1 MANGNSVNHW
11 HSYGNWSVAVSG
23 KTATVTLT
31 VGMASES
38 WGFSISSGITATA
51 TVDGTSG
58 SASGGF
64 GSGTGQSVARS
75 LKTVSKSFTRGHSAQ
90 GKSVSWRVV
99 NSSGYMNGTS
109 SGSGTATIP
118 ALGSHTV
125 TFNANGGSGGPAS
138 AVKWEYEDLAIPS
151 AVPTRTNYRFLG
163 WSTSPTGTAAYEA
176 GKTYSGMPDSNYTL
190 YAVWKLMYVPPSF
203 TGALALRTGDA
214 TATVENPTGNY
225 AYASFTWKVDTTVY
239 SSNALKSITCV
250 YYKDG
255 STTATA
261 VSLTGTTSGTSG
273 TVNAHFAADSG
284 SAYRLVC
291 TATDTQGGSTSVE
304 RSVAAANFPL
314 EIASRGKGIGLLH
327 SAPEEG
333 ISLGGVTLTGANG
346 VSGSYPMST
355 LKGVLDNARYVKHGS
370 WYVARVAGL
379 TLAAT
384 TITGTA
390 TGFTNTGTST
400 NLYKNLGTTR
410 FPVTFSDYPV
420 LIVSPSDGTVLKADA
435 TGVSRT
441 GFQTRIM
448 FDGTSTWMG
457 SSVPYK
463 VGVMAVGIA

>member
-1 MANGNSVNHW
+1 MTNGNSVNHW

-190 YAVWKLMYVPPSF
+190 YAVWKLLYVPPSF
-203 TGALALRTGDA
+203 TGALALRPGDA

-239 SSNALKSITCV
+239 SSNKLKSIACV

-255 STTATA
+255 STTPAA
-261 VSLTGTTSGTSG
+261 LSLTGTTSGTSG
-273 TVNAHFAADSG
+273 TVNAHFAADNG
-284 SAYRLVC
+284 SAYRVVC
-291 TATDTQGGSTSVE
+291 TATDTQGGSTSAE

-314 EIASRGKGIGLLH
+314 EIAGRGKGIGLLH
-327 SAPEEG
+327 SAPAEG
-333 ISLGGVTLTGANG
+333 ISLGGVTLTQANG

-355 LKGVLDNARYVKHGS
+355 LKGVLDNAHYVSQSTLLGGPIGLGESIQSQLVPRFRVFAFENQWDAIACLGHVTVHNASKQVHAVSFTVDGVRYGASAGIIGAKLTIESCTDQGGGK
-370 WYVARVAGL
+370 WYV
-379 TLAAT
+379 
-384 TITGTA
+384 
-390 TGFTNTGTST
+390 
-400 NLYKNLGTTR
+400 Y
-410 FPVTFSDYPV
+410 
-420 LIVSPSDGTVLKADA
+420 
-435 TGVSRT
+435 GV
-441 GFQTRIM
+441 I
-448 FDGTSTWMG
+448 
-457 SSVPYK
+457 
-463 VGVMAVGIA
+463 

>member
-38 WGFSISSGITATA
+38 WGFSLSSGVTATA
-51 TVDGTSG
+51 TIDGTSG

-64 GSGTGQSVARS
+64 SSGTGQSASRS
-75 LKTVSKSFTRGHSAQ
+75 LKTITKSFTRGHSAQ
-90 GKSVSWRVV
+90 SKSVSWKVV
-99 NSSGYMNGTS
+99 NASGYMNGTS

-125 TFNANGGSGGPAS
+125 TFNANGGSGGPS
-138 AVKWEYEDLAIPS
+138 STTKWEYEDLAIPS
-151 AVPTRTNYRFLG
+151 TVPTRANYRFLG

-176 GKTYSGMPDSNYTL
+176 GKTYGGTPDSNYTL

-239 SSNALKSITCV
+239 GSNALKSITCV

-314 EIASRGKGIGLLH
+314 EIANRGKGIGLLH
-327 SAPEEG
+327 SAPAEG

-355 LKGVLDNARYVKHGS
+355 LKGVLDNARYVSQSTLLGGPIGLGESIQSQLVPRFRVFAFENQWDAIACLGHVTVHNASKQVHAVSFTVDGVRYGAS
-370 WYVARVAGL
+370 AGIIGAKLTIASCTDQGGGKWYV
-379 TLAAT
+379 
-384 TITGTA
+384 
-390 TGFTNTGTST
+390 
-400 NLYKNLGTTR
+400 Y
-410 FPVTFSDYPV
+410 
-420 LIVSPSDGTVLKADA
+420 
-435 TGVSRT
+435 GV
-441 GFQTRIM
+441 I
-448 FDGTSTWMG
+448 
-457 SSVPYK
+457 
-463 VGVMAVGIA
+463 

>member
-291 TATDTQGGSTSVE
+291 TATDTQGGSTSAE

-314 EIASRGKGIGLLH
+314 EIAGRGKGIGLLH
-327 SAPEEG
+327 SAPAEG
-333 ISLGGVTLTGANG
+333 ISLGGVTLTQANG

-355 LKGVLDNARYVKHGS
+355 LKGVLDNAHYVSQSTLLGGPIGLGESIQSQLVPRFRVFAFENQWDAIACLGHVTVHNASKQVHAVSFTVDGVRYGASAGIIGAKLTIASCTDQGGGK
-370 WYVARVAGL
+370 WYV
-379 TLAAT
+379 
-384 TITGTA
+384 
-390 TGFTNTGTST
+390 
-400 NLYKNLGTTR
+400 Y
-410 FPVTFSDYPV
+410 
-420 LIVSPSDGTVLKADA
+420 
-435 TGVSRT
+435 GV
-441 GFQTRIM
+441 I
-448 FDGTSTWMG
+448 
-457 SSVPYK
+457 
-463 VGVMAVGIA
+463 

>member
-11 HSYGNWSVAVSG
+11 HSYGNWSVSTSG

-38 WGFSISSGITATA
+38 WGFSLSSGVTATA
-51 TVDGTSG
+51 TIDGTSG

-99 NSSGYMNGTS
+99 NASGYMNGTS

-125 TFNANGGSGGPAS
+125 TFNANGGSGGPS
-138 AVKWEYEDLAIPS
+138 STTKWEYEDLAIPS
-151 AVPTRTNYRFLG
+151 TVPTRANYRFLG

-176 GKTYSGMPDSNYTL
+176 GKTYGGTPDSNYTL

-239 SSNALKSITCV
+239 SSNKLKSIACV

-255 STTATA
+255 STTPAA
-261 VSLTGTTSGTSG
+261 LSLTGTTSGTSG
-273 TVNAHFAADSG
+273 TVNAHFAADNG
-284 SAYRLVC
+284 SAYRVVC
-291 TATDTQGGSTSVE
+291 TATDTQGGSTSAE

-314 EIASRGKGIGLLH
+314 EIANRGKGIGLLH
-327 SAPEEG
+327 SAPAEG

-355 LKGVLDNARYVKHGS
+355 LKSVLDNARYVSQSTLLGGPIGVNESITDDLVKRFRVFAFENQSDAISCLGHVTVHSSSKQVHAASFIAGTGVRYGVS
-370 WYVARVAGL
+370 AGIVGTRLTIMSCTNDTYAKWYV
-379 TLAAT
+379 
-384 TITGTA
+384 
-390 TGFTNTGTST
+390 
-400 NLYKNLGTTR
+400 Y
-410 FPVTFSDYPV
+410 
-420 LIVSPSDGTVLKADA
+420 
-435 TGVSRT
+435 GV
-441 GFQTRIM
+441 I
-448 FDGTSTWMG
+448 
-457 SSVPYK
+457 
-463 VGVMAVGIA
+463 

>member
-239 SSNALKSITCV
+239 SSNKLKSIACV

-255 STTATA
+255 STTPAA
-261 VSLTGTTSGTSG
+261 LSLTGTTSGTSG
-273 TVNAHFAADSG
+273 TVNAHFAADNG
-284 SAYRLVC
+284 SAYRVVC
-291 TATDTQGGSTSVE
+291 TATDTQGGSTSAE

-314 EIASRGKGIGLLH
+314 EIAGRGKGIGLLH
-327 SAPEEG
+327 SAPAEG
-333 ISLGGVTLTGANG
+333 ISLGGVTLTQANG

-355 LKGVLDNARYVKHGS
+355 LKGVLDNAHYVSQSTLLGGPIGLGESIQSQLVPRFRVFAFENQWDAIACLGHVTVHNSSKQVHAVSFTVDGVRYGASAGIIGAKLTIASCTDQGS
-370 WYVARVAGL
+370 GKWYV
-379 TLAAT
+379 
-384 TITGTA
+384 
-390 TGFTNTGTST
+390 
-400 NLYKNLGTTR
+400 Y
-410 FPVTFSDYPV
+410 
-420 LIVSPSDGTVLKADA
+420 
-435 TGVSRT
+435 GV
-441 GFQTRIM
+441 I
-448 FDGTSTWMG
+448 
-457 SSVPYK
+457 
-463 VGVMAVGIA
+463 